1 MWGRTVR
8 ALRGLFDVPA
18 GLWPVPYGDHYHDN
32 APLQNLLRDGHT
44 CVRGPVF
51 DGFRLRT
58 TTTTTQRTLPA
69 RHGAA
74 AHRLHMSVP
83 DDHHHHFL
91 LSAGDGRLLRR
102 GGLPR
107 GRHTQL

>member
-1 MWGRTVR
+1 MWGRAVW

-18 GLWPVPYGDHYHDN
+18 GLLPYGDHYHDN

-44 CVRGPVF
+44 CVRRPVF
-51 DGFRLRT
+51 DGFRLWTT

-74 AHRLHMSVP
+74 APRLHMRVP
-83 DDHHHHFL
+83 GDHHHL
-91 LSAGDGRLLRR
+91 AAGVGRRLRR
-102 GGLPR
+102 G
-107 GRHTQL
+107 